1 MKSEYLLNSKLAET
15 LYSKVKSFPIVDYHN
30 HLDVNAI
37 KNNERFTDIYDLW
50 IKVDPYK
57 HRALRMLGVDE
68 ELITGS
74 ASNFEKFQIF
84 CEKFPLLVGNRGR

>member
-68 ELITGS
+68 SLIT
-74 ASNFEKFQIF
+74 A
-84 CEKFPLLVGNRGR
+84 LLNQSL